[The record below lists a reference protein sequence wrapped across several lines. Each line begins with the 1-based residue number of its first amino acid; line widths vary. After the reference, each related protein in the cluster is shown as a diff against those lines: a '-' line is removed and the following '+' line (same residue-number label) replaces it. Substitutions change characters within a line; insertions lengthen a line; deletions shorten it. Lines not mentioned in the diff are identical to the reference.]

1 MSNNQA
7 VGVAYADPAVV
18 LVEFQAYTVA
28 TVPSASPA
36 GQMIYVSN
44 GAAGQPVMAFSNG
57 STWRRVDT
65 LAAITAA

>member
-1 MSNNQA
+1 MPA
-7 VGVAYADPAVV
+7 GRPTKYKPEYAAMM
-18 LVEFQAYTVA
+18 VEFQAYTVA

-65 LAAITAA
+65 LAAISAT

>member
-1 MSNNQA
+1 MSNNKA
-7 VGVAYADPAVV
+7 VGVAYADPAVE

-44 GAAGQPVMAFSNG
+44 GAAGQPIMAFSTG
-57 STWRRVDT
+57 SSWLRVDT
-65 LAAITAA
+65 RGAISAT

>member
-1 MSNNQA
+1 MSNTKA
-7 VGVAYADPAVV
+7 VGVAYADP
-18 LVEFQAYTVA
+18 LVDLVQYQAYTVA

-65 LAAITAA
+65 LAAISAS